1 MGCKTASGSGVVCIA
16 CPHSLSSARVV
27 GVRLP
32 TLSSESAFQ
41 KTDSRLLV
49 FHRRTRLFWTPDSL
63 PRHERRTPDSRIS
76 PQRDP
81 SQPKNGT
88 PDSDSDSTPGV
99 LLESDSDNSIQCVS
113 RQRTTISL
121 RGIVSIVEV
130 TRTACR
136 SPTQDRKPPTTQKRK
151 A

>member
-1 MGCKTASGSGVVCIA
+1 MLEFVAGCIRASAANHVCSQANVIFV
-16 CPHSLSSARVV
+16 RVV

-99 LLESDSDNSIQCVS
+99 LLESDSDNSNFRVLAI
-113 RQRTTISL
+113 L
-121 RGIVSIVEV
+121 FGGIL
-130 TRTACR
+130 ALG
-136 SPTQDRKPPTTQKRK
+136 PPWGMM
-151 A
+151 